1 MALQQDILPVTGDIP
16 ELPAVE
22 DILKFPDTGSVDNIF
37 APDSDLG
44 DASTD
49 EPLYWRL
56 LKWVGTSG
64 SSGFSVGSE

>member
-1 MALQQDILPVTGDIP
+1 MSKAREALDKVKGLNEQDAGDDAVSAISKIIDILQNET
-16 ELPAVE
+16 
-22 DILKFPDTGSVDNIF
+22 
-37 APDSDLG
+37 DSDLG